1 MTRLSVDLFPKKK
14 PSDKHWYAYDL
25 LLGGEI
31 IVADSRD
38 PAHDLARA
46 LLARGV
52 KGRVEVCNGE
62 TGKPRYTVHVEAAAK
77 LSVNSNLQ
85 KRKWKPLE
93 RFAVHSRTGE
103 SSILEGVVPR

>member
-52 KGRVEVCNGE
+52 KGRVEVFDGE
-62 TGKPRYTVHVEAAAK
+62 TGKPRYTVHIEAAAK
-77 LSVNSNLQ
+77 LFVNSNLQ